1 LTGSDGMG
9 VYGGEKGK
17 KIHDGVLVVVGVG
30 VPYG

>member
-1 LTGSDGMG
+1 MG
-9 VYGGEKGK
+9 VCGGEKGK